1 MATDLRVSILLI
13 IAALAAQGET
23 VIDRVYHLDR
33 GLERIDDKLGPC
45 GASDYRLASTQPHC
59 IQPEKGTTSH

>member
-1 MATDLRVSILLI
+1 MATDLRPSILLI

-33 GLERIDDKLGPC
+33 GLERIDDKSRPMR
-45 GASDYRLASTQPHC
+45 RLRSSELPLSQHSIALHPA
-59 IQPEKGTTSH
+59 